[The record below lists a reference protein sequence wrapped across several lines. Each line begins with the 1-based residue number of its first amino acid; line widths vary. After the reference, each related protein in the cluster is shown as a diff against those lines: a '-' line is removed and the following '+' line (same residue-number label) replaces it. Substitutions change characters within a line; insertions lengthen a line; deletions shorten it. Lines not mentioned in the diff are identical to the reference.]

1 MSIMA
6 PPEAATS
13 IRYRPLDR
21 SGSEIRLLELQPATT
36 NDINERVVCRLV
48 HERLSDPSDFI
59 GLSALYGDITVT
71 ETIFVNGAA
80 ISIPVHL
87 AQALRYM
94 RVVFLA
100 AALPTPDASMTDLQ
114 GPAAMPAPLPTPPKK
129 APGWLRSLLKNV
141 RHMIAEQGAPRGGTP
156 PLRIWLDLLC
166 INGRDTR
173 EESERRA
180 HMARAYRHAKMVVG
194 WLGLK
199 DSTSD
204 LAIEII
210 KAWDKCMPITFG
222 EPGDREAHPNDYA
235 PVLQWMGPVAHLSNI
250 PEGITDPR
258 DVPSYKAIS
267 EFLNRP
273 YFRNAWI
280 LDDMGKARF
289 PAFLLGDDI
298 VSWMQILRLNRVNE
312 EIKDHGAD
320 MFPDE
325 LRPLLEYLPLG
336 SVYAFLKE
344 FDNRQRQDGVT
355 PAMLTTTS
363 SVRSSSS
370 MTGMRT
376 RSRQ

>member
-1 MSIMA
+1 MLIMA
-6 PPEAATS
+6 PPEVVTS
-13 IRYRPLDR
+13 VRYRPLER
-21 SGSEIRLLELQPATT
+21 PGSEVRLLELQPATT
-36 NDINERVVCRLV
+36 NDINERVVGRLV
-48 HERLSDPSDFI
+48 HERLSDTSDFI

-94 RVVFLA
+94 RAVFLA
-100 AALPTPDASMTDLQ
+100 ASLPTPDASVTDLQ
-114 GPAAMPAPLPTPPKK
+114 GPAATQPLPTPPKK
-129 APGWLRSLLKNV
+129 APGWLRSLFRNV
-141 RHMIAEQGAPRGGTP
+141 RQMLAEPGASRGGSP
-156 PLRIWLDLLC
+156 PLRIWLDLIC
-166 INGRDTR
+166 INGQDTR

-210 KAWDKCMPITFG
+210 KAWDKCMPVTFG

-312 EIKDHGAD
+312 EIKDNGAE

-336 SVYAFLKE
+336 SVYAFLKD
-344 FDNRQRQDGVT
+344 FDNRQRQEGIT

-370 MTGMRT
+370 MTGMRAN
-376 RSRQ
+376 SKQC

>member
-1 MSIMA
+1 MA

-21 SGSEIRLLELQPATT
+21 SGSEIRLLELQPVTT

-48 HERLSDPSDFI
+48 HERLSDSSDFI

-100 AALPTPDASMTDLQ
+100 ASLPTPDASMTDLQ
-114 GPAAMPAPLPTPPKK
+114 GPTTVPPPLPVPPKK

-141 RHMIAEQGAPRGGTP
+141 RHMLAEPGAPRGGTP

-210 KAWDKCMPITFG
+210 KAWDKCMPVTFG

-235 PVLQWMGPVAHLSNI
+235 PILQWMGPVAHLSDI

-258 DVPSYKAIS
+258 EVPSYKAIS
-267 EFLNRP
+267 GFLNRP

-280 LDDMGKARF
+280 LDDMSKARF

-312 EIKDHGAD
+312 DIKDNGAE

-344 FDNRQRQDGVT
+344 FDNRQRQDGIT

-376 RSRQ
+376 KSRQ

>member
-1 MSIMA
+1 MA

-21 SGSEIRLLELQPATT
+21 SGSEVRLLELQPATT

-48 HERLSDPSDFI
+48 HEKLSDTSDFI

-71 ETIFVNGAA
+71 ETIVLNGAS
-80 ISIPVHL
+80 ITIPVHL

-94 RVVFLA
+94 RAVFLA
-100 AALPTPDASMTDLQ
+100 ASLPTPDVSTTDLQ
-114 GPAAMPAPLPTPPKK
+114 GTAPTHHPLPTPPKK

-141 RHMIAEQGAPRGGTP
+141 RHMLAEQGASRAGTP

-166 INGRDTR
+166 INPRDTR

-204 LAIEII
+204 LAIDII
-210 KAWDKCMPITFG
+210 KAWDKCMPLTFG
-222 EPGDREAHPNDYA
+222 EPGDREAHPENYA
-235 PVLQWMGPVAHLSNI
+235 PIMQWMGPVAHLSDI

-258 DVPSYKAIS
+258 EVPSYKAIFS
-267 EFLNRP
+267 FLNRP

-280 LDDMGKARF
+280 LDDMSKARF

-298 VSWMQILRLNRVNE
+298 VSWMQVLRLNRVNE
-312 EIKDHGAD
+312 EIKDHGAA

-336 SVYAFLKE
+336 SVYAFLKD
-344 FDNRQRQDGVT
+344 FDLRQRQEGGL

>member
-1 MSIMA
+1 MA

-114 GPAAMPAPLPTPPKK
+114 GPVAMPAPLPTPPKK

-210 KAWDKCMPITFG
+210 KAWDKCMPVTFG

-258 DVPSYKAIS
+258 EVPSYKAIS

>member
-1 MSIMA
+1 MA
-6 PPEAATS
+6 PPEVATS

-21 SGSEIRLLELQPATT
+21 SGNEVRLLELQPPTT

-48 HERLSDPSDFI
+48 HEKLSDASNFI

-71 ETIFVNGAA
+71 ETILLNGA
-80 ISIPVHL
+80 SITIPLHL
-87 AQALRYM
+87 AQALQYM

-100 AALPTPDASMTDLQ
+100 ASLPTPDASTTDLQ
-114 GPAAMPAPLPTPPKK
+114 GPVSMQPPLPTPPKK
-129 APGWLRSLLKNV
+129 APGWLRSLLKGV
-141 RHMIAEQGAPRGGTP
+141 RHMLAEPGASKGGTP

-166 INGRDTR
+166 INPRDAR
-173 EESERRA
+173 EEAERRS
-180 HMARAYRHAKMVVG
+180 HMAKAYRHAKMVVG

-204 LAIEII
+204 LAVEII
-210 KAWDKCMPITFG
+210 KAWDKCMPTTFG
-222 EPGDREAHPNDYA
+222 EPGDREAHPENYA
-235 PVLQWMGPVAHLSNI
+235 PIMKWMGPVAHLSDI
-250 PEGITDPR
+250 PEGVTDPR
-258 DVPSYKAIS
+258 QVPSYQAIS
-267 EFLNRP
+267 GFLNRP
-273 YFRNAWI
+273 YFRNSWI
-280 LDDMGKARF
+280 LDDMSKARF

-312 EIKDHGAD
+312 EIKDHGAE

-325 LRPLLEYLPLG
+325 LRSLLEYLPLG

-344 FDNRQRQDGVT
+344 FDSRQRLEGVS
-355 PAMLTTTS
+355 AMLTTTS

-370 MTGMRT
+370 LTGMRT